1 MGTGNC
7 YEKPRR
13 NCDDLPFA
21 GITLFR
27 FNGFYLSF
35 LQHPEDGAKLR
46 RFFKMNNCNFILRV
60 SFYDKINLQMKKIAL
75 FACLFMAITLQAQ
88 NKMGVIYDENV
99 QVRKLPN
106 FTSIR
111 VSNAIELFISQSN
124 KTEVAVSATSDEYR
138 NRIITEVVGGTL
150 IIRMADNYSKWW
162 KWGNEDY
169 RIKAYV
175 SVNELYALT
184 GSGATNIK
192 IVNGLS
198 AEKLKI
204 NLSGA
209 SDMRG
214 DIKAGTLL
222 TDLSGASSFKG
233 IVKANAFSV
242 KGSGACNFDVSG
254 GGDDLI
260 VDVSG
265 ATSVKMY
272 DYLVKGASVDATGA
286 SSVKLNVSDIL
297 KVRTTGASSIDYK
310 GAASIKEMQS
320 SGASSVKHRN

>member
-1 MGTGNC
+1 
-7 YEKPRR
+7 
-13 NCDDLPFA
+13 
-21 GITLFR
+21 
-27 FNGFYLSF
+27 
-35 LQHPEDGAKLR
+35 
-46 RFFKMNNCNFILRV
+46 
-60 SFYDKINLQMKKIAL
+60 MKKMIL
-75 FACLFMAITLQAQ
+75 LACLFMAFIAQAQ
-88 NKMGVIYDENV
+88 SKMGVIYDENV

-124 KTEVAVSATSDEYR
+124 KTEVAVSAKSDEYR

-150 IIRMADNYSKWW
+150 IIRMADNYNRWW

-175 SVNELYALT
+175 SVNELYAIT

-192 IVNGLS
+192 IVNGVN

-209 SDMRG
+209 SDLRG
-214 DIKAGTLL
+214 DIKAGILL

-233 IVKANAFSV
+233 TVQANALSV
-242 KGSGACNFDVSG
+242 KGSGACNFEVSG
-254 GGDDLI
+254 SGDDLI

-265 ATSVKMY
+265 ASSVKMY
-272 DYLVKGASVDATGA
+272 EYLVKGASVEASGASSIKLNVSGMLKAHATGA
-286 SSVKLNVSDIL
+286 SSV
-297 KVRTTGASSIDYK
+297 DYK
-310 GAASIKEMQS
+310 GTASLKELQS

>member
-1 MGTGNC
+1 
-7 YEKPRR
+7 
-13 NCDDLPFA
+13 
-21 GITLFR
+21 
-27 FNGFYLSF
+27 
-35 LQHPEDGAKLR
+35 
-46 RFFKMNNCNFILRV
+46 
-60 SFYDKINLQMKKIAL
+60 MKKIVL
-75 FACLFMAITLQAQ
+75 FVCLLMAFVAQAQ
-88 NKMGVIYDENV
+88 TKMGVIYDENV

-111 VSNAIELFISQSN
+111 VSNAIELFISQSD
-124 KTEVAVSATSDEYR
+124 KTEVAVSASSDEYR

-150 IIRMADNYSKWW
+150 IIRMANNNNRWW

-209 SDMRG
+209 SDMKG

-222 TDLSGASSFKG
+222 ADLSGASSFKG
-233 IVKANAFSV
+233 KIQANALSV
-242 KGSGACNFDVSG
+242 AGSGACDFEASG
-254 GGDDLI
+254 SGDDLI

-265 ATSVKMY
+265 ASSVKMY
-272 DYLVKGASVDATGA
+272 DYFVKGASVDASGA
-286 SSVKLNVSDIL
+286 SSVKVNVSDIL
-297 KVRTTGASSIDYK
+297 KPHATGASSVDYK
-310 GAASIKEMQS
+310 GNPTIKEMQS
-320 SGASSVKHRN
+320 SGASSVRHRN

>member
-1 MGTGNC
+1 
-7 YEKPRR
+7 
-13 NCDDLPFA
+13 
-21 GITLFR
+21 
-27 FNGFYLSF
+27 
-35 LQHPEDGAKLR
+35 
-46 RFFKMNNCNFILRV
+46 
-60 SFYDKINLQMKKIAL
+60 MKKIAL
-75 FACLFMAITLQAQ
+75 FACLLMAFTLQAQ

-124 KTEVAVSATSDEYR
+124 KTEVAVSASSDEYK

-150 IIRMADNYSKWW
+150 IIRMADNYSRWW

-175 SVNELYALT
+175 SVNELYAIT

-192 IVNGLS
+192 IVNGVN

-204 NLSGA
+204 TLSGA
-209 SDMRG
+209 SDMKG

-222 TDLSGASSFKG
+222 ADLSGASSFKG
-233 IVKANAFSV
+233 TVQANAFSV
-242 KGSGACNFDVSG
+242 KGSGACNFDISG
-254 GGDDLI
+254 AGEDLI

-265 ATSVKMY
+265 ASSVKMF
-272 DYLVKGASVDATGA
+272 DYLVKGASVDASGA
-286 SSVKLNVSDIL
+286 SSVKLNVSGML
-297 KVRTTGASSIDYK
+297 KPHATGASSIDYK
-310 GAASIKEMQS
+310 GNAIIKEMQS
-320 SGASSVKHRN
+320 SGASSVRHKY

>member
-1 MGTGNC
+1 
-7 YEKPRR
+7 
-13 NCDDLPFA
+13 
-21 GITLFR
+21 
-27 FNGFYLSF
+27 
-35 LQHPEDGAKLR
+35 
-46 RFFKMNNCNFILRV
+46 
-60 SFYDKINLQMKKIAL
+60 MKKFAL
-75 FACLFMAITLQAQ
+75 IACLFIALTVQGQ
-88 NKMGVIYDENV
+88 TKMGVIYDENV

-124 KTEVAVSATSDEYR
+124 KTEVAVSAKSDEYR

-150 IIRMADNYSKWW
+150 VIRMADNYNRWW

-184 GSGATNIK
+184 ASGATNVK
-192 IVNGLS
+192 IVNGLNS
-198 AEKLKI
+198 EKLKI

-209 SDMRG
+209 SDFKG
-214 DIKAGTLL
+214 DIKAGTLM
-222 TDLSGASSFKG
+222 TELSGASNFKATVQAG
-233 IVKANAFSV
+233 ALSV
-242 KGSGACNFDVSG
+242 EGSGACDIEIG
-254 GGDDLI
+254 GSGDDLI

-272 DYLVKGASVDATGA
+272 DYLVKAASVDASGA
-286 SSVKLNVSDIL
+286 SSIKVNVSGIL
-297 KVRTTGASSIDYK
+297 KAYATGASSIDYK
-310 GAASIKEMQS
+310 GAASIKDMKS